1 MLFEAQPVQ
10 RLYPSSWFKA
20 DLGDLERQVEAV
32 RRAQEARQ
40 AAAAAAAAAAQTGGT
55 ALPLPAGGLP
65 QLPPAGEA
73 PPMVLPLAALVHGP
87 QGVLAAATSEGVAAV
102 GGAPGER
109 PASGSTSG
117 RQLRRTRSHDMAGGA
132 PPGALAQGNL
142 SMPLPELSS
151 MGGRGG
157 LPAGGSRPRR
167 SPAGKP
173 PAKPASARAGRVA
186 GPGKGPRS
194 KGGKQVVSA
203 HEGHAPPGSV
213 ERAGSPPADLSRF
226 GEGYQPRGPCAA
238 SPPKAWLLKARDM
251 KAGLQGKLVQVRCLP
266 SPDGWEERALAG
278 WEDGVWMGVQA
289 SRRPVAV
296 LLAAL
301 AVNLD
306 SAPHLLTSTCHSA
319 SPHPQTLWPDA
330 GQWWPAVVLHVST
343 ADKALTLLYETGAHA
358 FWHHDGRQQALA

>member
-55 ALPLPAGGLP
+55 ALPLPAGGVP

-87 QGVLAAATSEGVAAV
+87 QSVLAAATSEGVAAV

-117 RQLRRTRSHDMAGGA
+117 RQLRRTRSHDMADGA

-173 PAKPASARAGRVA
+173 PAKPASARVGRGA

-194 KGGKQVVSA
+194 KGGKQVMSA
-203 HEGHAPPGSV
+203 HEGHAPPGSA
-213 ERAGSPPADLSRF
+213 EQAGSPPADLSRF
-226 GEGYQPRGPCAA
+226 GEGYQPRGPSAA

-266 SPDGWEERALAG
+266 SPQMGGRSGRWLVGRMVYGWGCRQAG
-278 WEDGVWMGVQA
+278 A
-289 SRRPVAV
+289 R
-296 LLAAL
+296 
-301 AVNLD
+301 
-306 SAPHLLTSTCHSA
+306 
-319 SPHPQTLWPDA
+319 
-330 GQWWPAVVLHVST
+330 
-343 ADKALTLLYETGAHA
+343 
-358 FWHHDGRQQALA
+358 